1 MRLLSLVIAGA
12 VLLAGSRTEAQ
23 GGPVNPVCTDPA
35 YVGPAMDA
43 GNACQRAFDSFGYAS
58 QQYGVLLSA
67 GNMELGRADALG
79 AFPNF
84 RVAFRATGMV
94 VFAPGFQTSNIPIGP
109 AQPGPIFTQSYDF
122 ALVEIDGMLG
132 LFKGFPVGSTHMGAV
147 DAWTSF
153 NVVPGASAAGY
164 SISPQNKFYFAFGGR
179 VGILAEGRAIPGVA
193 VSFFQR
199 NMPKSSV
206 VASDQVGSGIA
217 VNEFKMNT
225 RAWSMTVG
233 KHFDVVGLLVGAGQT
248 HFASSATVG
257 WTIQDTAGTAHPP
270 VSASSTQTQ
279 YFGDFS
285 LTLGQV
291 DFVLEVGQV
300 LGSTLKTYNTFDPH
314 SDWGRSFASA
324 AITFG
329 HY

>member
-1 MRLLSLVIAGA
+1 MRLPSFVIAGA
-12 VLLAGSRTEAQ
+12 GLVLVSAAHAQ
-23 GGPVNPVCTDPA
+23 GGPVNPACTDPSV
-35 YVGPAMDA
+35 VGSAMQA
-43 GNACQRAFDSFGYAS
+43 GEACQRAFDSFGYAS

-79 AFPNF
+79 GFPHF
-84 RVAFRATGMV
+84 RLAFRATGMV
-94 VFAPGFQTSNIPIGP
+94 VFAPGFQTVNIPVGP
-109 AQPGPIFTQSYDF
+109 AEPGSIYTQSYDF
-122 ALVEIDGMLG
+122 ATIEINGMLG

-147 DAWTSF
+147 DAWASL
-153 NVVPGASAAGY
+153 NVVPGASASGY
-164 SISPQNKFYFAFGGR
+164 SVTPQSKFYLSIGGR
-179 VGILAEGRAIPGVA
+179 VGLLAEGNGIPGVA

-199 NMPKSSV
+199 NMPKSN
-206 VASDQVGSGIA
+206 VAANDQVGSAIA
-217 VNEFKMNT
+217 IHDFKIDT
-225 RAWSMTVG
+225 HAWSATVG
-233 KHFDVVGLLVGAGQT
+233 KHFGVVGLLVGAGQT
-248 HFASSATVG
+248 HFASSGVVG
-257 WTIQDTAGTAHPP
+257 WTVSDTAGAANPT

-291 DFVLEVGQV
+291 DLVLEVGEV
-300 LGSTLKTYNTFDPH
+300 FGSTLKTYNTFDPH